1 MSTITQS
8 ALLIIII
15 QEHCLFYVL
24 RSTRVLLGEWQ
35 AYIQMISVFA
45 SIVGRVI
52 GVAFLISLFFEK
64 QVDWYSPILIAISGF
79 VSTFITMPIISFVHS
94 VIKTP
99 ILYLISLIGVIYT
112 VIFQIK
118 TFL

>member
-15 QEHCLFYVL
+15 QEHCLFYIQ

-45 SIVGRVI
+45 SIVGRGI

-79 VSTFITMPIISFVHS
+79 VSTIITIPVFSALRSIL
-94 VIKTP
+94 TP
-99 ILYLISLIGVIYT
+99 PLLYLLSLVGIIYT
-112 VIFQIK
+112 VVIQTKSF
-118 TFL
+118 F

>member
-15 QEHCLFYVL
+15 QEHCLFYIL
-24 RSTRVLLGEWQ
+24 RCTRSLLGTWQ
-35 AYIQMISVFA
+35 VYIQMISMVA
-45 SIVGRVI
+45 SIAGRVI
-52 GVAFLISLFFEK
+52 GILFLISLFFEK
-64 QVDWYSPILIAISGF
+64 QVAWYSPILIAVSGF
-79 VSTFITMPIISFVHS
+79 LSTFITIPIISFVHS

-118 TFL
+118 SFF